1 MEKLLAQRLEAENFR
16 RKPTN
21 QVIIMANQ
29 IYKCKYCGLKP
40 PARKDVDPE
49 KWIKRHEYSCSA
61 NPAMNRGA

>member
-1 MEKLLAQRLEAENFR
+1 
-16 RKPTN
+16 
-21 QVIIMANQ
+21 MANQ